1 MGRSGATAGRSWP
14 ASAAA
19 AARLPEKVGGC
30 CVVLGWARPAAGS
43 CYYDSWRL
51 QLRCLAA
58 PSILRLQYA
67 HTHTSSSPAARL
79 YMFILDP
86 SSPVAGGS
94 LVPEFYS
101 RGGILDTELGRLKK
115 MFRIKIHKNL
125 LWMDEYNKII
135 LSLTLDLLW

>member
-1 MGRSGATAGRSWP
+1 M
-14 ASAAA
+14 
-19 AARLPEKVGGC
+19 
-30 CVVLGWARPAAGS
+30 VLGWARPAAGS

-67 HTHTSSSPAARL
+67 HPHQQQPGRQPL

-101 RGGILDTELGRLKK
+101 RGGILDTELGRLK
-115 MFRIKIHKNL
+115 NS
-125 LWMDEYNKII
+125 E
-135 LSLTLDLLW
+135 

>member
-1 MGRSGATAGRSWP
+1 M
-14 ASAAA
+14 
-19 AARLPEKVGGC
+19 
-30 CVVLGWARPAAGS
+30 LGWARLAAGS

-67 HTHTSSSPAARL
+67 HTPTPAAARPAVRL

-94 LVPEFYS
+94 LVPESYS
-101 RGGILDTELGRLKK
+101 RGGILDTELGRLK
-115 MFRIKIHKNL
+115 NS
-125 LWMDEYNKII
+125 E
-135 LSLTLDLLW
+135 